1 MSLQVISQISAPL
14 SNVQRAPIKISKTPV
29 KTVGKISKDLEKM
42 FGSREEHEQQSV

>member
-14 SNVQRAPIKISKTPV
+14 SNVQSSHKDIEDPV
-29 KTVGKISKDLEKM
+29 KTVEKISKGLEKM